1 MITTTAVSYLT
12 ISPNCK
18 NFFTLFFKILLS
30 MNYVCPVLAI
40 KYNNNI
46 TTFINVNYQILSD
59 NILIHM
65 TDPPWV
71 TIFWKPEPMFRK
83 II

>member
-1 MITTTAVSYLT
+1 
-12 ISPNCK
+12 
-18 NFFTLFFKILLS
+18 